1 MNEEGIEC
9 NGIKFNLMKWKQPVW
24 SEPID
29 LTKWMRYEMNCR
41 RQDKWMKAW
50 SMRAVM
56 KPWIR
61 SFHSTQWMLMKRM
74 GARRHEFTAINE
86 INASEEQAAQADKG
100 DQFQFISIRN
110 EKTEWNWTKYDANKA
125 GVANSIQLI
134 EWIANILT
142 VRSEWVNCW
151 RLQFI

>member
-1 MNEEGIEC
+1 MDWWIEVNCNESKLTE
-9 NGIKFNLMKWKQPVW
+9 MKQPWKRVF
-24 SEPID
+24 PCY

-86 INASEEQAAQADKG
+86 INASEEQAAQRTSVIHSNSLHS
-100 DQFQFISIRN
+100 FIHCVNVN
-110 EKTEWNWTKYDANKA
+110 ERKAAGLNWT
-125 GVANSIQLI
+125 
-134 EWIANILT
+134 
-142 VRSEWVNCW
+142 RSERSIAAFFAHSMN
-151 RLQFI
+151 LISFH

>member
-1 MNEEGIEC
+1 MKVDDGGDRVKQL
-9 NGIKFNLMKWKQPVW
+9 NGRQWY
-24 SEPID
+24 D

-74 GARRHEFTAINE
+74 GARSHEFTAINE

-110 EKTEWNWTKYDANKA
+110 EKTEWNWTKCDARWSRSSEI
-125 GVANSIQLI
+125 NSFQFTRPVN
-134 EWIANILT
+134 EWMKSRI
-142 VRSEWVNCW
+142 
-151 RLQFI
+151 F